1 MIKNLQS
8 QKQKF
13 TINGEEKE
21 AALENISQIDPRI
34 LPEVQKNLV
43 DMHNE
48 NPKARNVLQMINAIQ
63 GIIDKQKEMGV
74 DFQAESADV
83 LQESKADYHRIA
95 DSGSEGK
102 INLFEQHR
110 EDDDTGR

>member
-1 MIKNLQS
+1 MSIKAD
-8 QKQKF
+8 
-13 TINGEEKE
+13 EK
-21 AALENISQIDPRI
+21 AALLEKISELDPRI

-43 DMHNE
+43 DMHNA
-48 NPKARNVLQMINAIQ
+48 NPTAKNVLPTMSIIQ